1 MDHVR
6 AAGLAGDGDVYGG
19 VAEDLLAEPRLG
31 FLAQARVLED
41 AIAAGKIAAGKMAA
55 TNTLI
60 FNDRLDAVVCGVLM
74 ILVAITILDSVRV
87 WYGILRGSRSSRTSE
102 TPFVLSSFEVEGA

>member
-1 MDHVR
+1 M
-6 AAGLAGDGDVYGG
+6 
-19 VAEDLLAEPRLG
+19 
-31 FLAQARVLED
+31 
-41 AIAAGKIAAGKMAA
+41 
-55 TNTLI
+55 
-60 FNDRLDAVVCGVLM
+60 CGVLM